1 MLVILSILA
10 IILAYFVAC
19 KRVEK
24 VESDPEST
32 ENTYLWCPWFGY
44 IVRIQGA
51 LTVAFAAYELI
62 VKGYDLVQVV
72 TAVIGFGLVILSIP
86 VLNKSKIGWFVAT
99 AITFNPLYWIVNTV
113 YYFKNKD
120 CFSKAA

>member
-19 KRVEK
+19 NRLEK
-24 VESDPEST
+24 VEADPVST

-51 LTVAFAAYELI
+51 LTVAFAAYELF
-62 VKGYDLVQVV
+62 VLGYDLEQAV
-72 TAVIGFGLVILSIP
+72 TVVIGLGLVILSVP
-86 VLNKSKIGWFVAT
+86 VLNKSKVGWFVAT
-99 AITFNPLYWIVNTV
+99 AITFNPLYWVFNTI
-113 YYFKNKD
+113 YFFRNKE
-120 CFSKAA
+120 CFAKPA